1 MTLIIARSNAPIMSN
16 FINVGA
22 SDGGIE
28 TTPLKLTIPRN
39 IPIIVIPRTPMII
52 APGIFL
58 TDKIV
63 IDKKPKAA
71 RRVSILEK
79 SPKLNKV
86 ASFEIIIPPLF
97 KPIKPINKP
106 TPEPI
111 AILRF
116 NGILSNIH
124 LLKGVTLII
133 TNKIPAKK
141 TAPSAIS
148 HA

>member
-1 MTLIIARSNAPIMSN
+1 MSN

-22 SDGGIE
+22 SAGGIE

-86 ASFEIIIPPLF
+86 ASFEIISHHF
-97 KPIKPINKP
+97 
-106 TPEPI
+106 
-111 AILRF
+111 
-116 NGILSNIH
+116 LS
-124 LLKGVTLII
+124 L
-133 TNKIPAKK
+133 
-141 TAPSAIS
+141 
-148 HA
+148 